1 MKESE
6 RQISH
11 TKQTQLDQIMNMGSL
26 EECSSNLSSSDSETL
41 SSIKQQ
47 VQFCHTSLLLL
58 LKDYFNISFNILFLG

>member
-41 SSIKQQ
+41 FHKATGTVLSYKFI
-47 VQFCHTSLLLL
+47 V
-58 LKDYFNISFNILFLG
+58 IA